1 MLLFSITA
9 GPGPATGRGTAN
21 VLGRFTMAYNNASI
35 LVVDD
40 EEQNRDILSRRL
52 VKEGYTVTVSDGG
65 KEALD
70 MLRLERYDLVLL
82 DIMMPGIDGYEVLK
96 RIRSEP
102 VLHNTPVIM
111 VTALSDTSS
120 IKRCL
125 ALGATD
131 YVGKPFELTF
141 LKSRIR
147 QAMQALSNLRRAN
160 AAADTATAAV
170 LVVEDDEVNRDLLVR
185 RLTKAGYTTH
195 AAGSGAEALSLI
207 NEHHYDLILLDIMM
221 AQMDGYQVLQ
231 KIRLREAYKNI
242 PIIMIS
248 ALGDASSI
256 ARCMELGA
264 DDYIMK
270 PYNATIL
277 NERVFKLLGNNIPSE
292 RRDMDS

>member
-1 MLLFSITA
+1 MSY
-9 GPGPATGRGTAN
+9 AN
-21 VLGRFTMAYNNASI
+21 TSI

-40 EEQNRDILSRRL
+40 EEPNRDILSRRL
-52 VKEGYTVTVSDGG
+52 VKEGYSVTVADGG

-102 VLHNTPVIM
+102 VLHDTPVIM
-111 VTALSDTSS
+111 VTALSDEPS

-147 QAMQALSNLRRAN
+147 QAVHALSNLRRSN
-160 AAADTATAAV
+160 AVADTPAATV
-170 LVVEDDEVNRDLLVR
+170 LVVEDDEMNRDLLVR
-185 RLTKAGYTTH
+185 RLNKAGYTAH
-195 AAGSGAEALSLI
+195 PAGTGAEALSLI
-207 NEHHYDLILLDIMM
+207 NKQAYDLILLDIMM
-221 AQMDGYQVLQ
+221 AQMDGYQTLQ
-231 KIRLREAYKNI
+231 KIRSREAFKDT

-248 ALGDASSI
+248 ALGDAASI

-270 PYNATIL
+270 PYNAAIL
-277 NERVFKLLGNNIPSE
+277 KERLFKLLGNKNPANPPDDE
-292 RRDMDS
+292 

>member
-1 MLLFSITA
+1 MSSTN
-9 GPGPATGRGTAN
+9 T
-21 VLGRFTMAYNNASI
+21 SI

-40 EEQNRDILSRRL
+40 EEPNRDILSRRL
-52 VKEGYTVTVSDGG
+52 SKEGYAVTVADSG

-70 MLRLERYDLVLL
+70 MLHLERYDLVLL

-102 VLHNTPVIM
+102 VLHDTPVIM
-111 VTALSDTSS
+111 VTALGDESS

-147 QAMQALSNLRRAN
+147 QAVHALNNLHRSSAAN
-160 AAADTATAAV
+160 DAPTPAV
-170 LVVEDDEVNRDLLVR
+170 LVVEDDEENRDLLVR
-185 RLTKAGYTTH
+185 RLSKFGYSAH
-195 AAGSGAEALSLI
+195 AAGNGAEALSMI
-207 NEHHYDLILLDIMM
+207 DKQAYDLILLDIMM
-221 AQMDGYQVLQ
+221 AQMDGYQTLQ
-231 KIRLREAYKNI
+231 KIRAREALKDT

-248 ALGDASSI
+248 ALGDAASI

-270 PYNATIL
+270 PYNATVL
-277 NERVFKLLGNNIPSE
+277 KERVLKLLDKKHSPHPRG
-292 RRDMDS
+292 

>member
-1 MLLFSITA
+1 
-9 GPGPATGRGTAN
+9 
-21 VLGRFTMAYNNASI
+21 MAYNNASI

-147 QAMQALSNLRRAN
+147 QAMQAMSNLRRAN

>member
-1 MLLFSITA
+1 MS
-9 GPGPATGRGTAN
+9 
-21 VLGRFTMAYNNASI
+21 FTDASI

-40 EEQNRDILSRRL
+40 EESNRDILSRRL
-52 VKEGYTVTVSDGG
+52 VKEGYSVTAADSG

-102 VLHNTPVIM
+102 ILQDTPVIM
-111 VTALSDTSS
+111 VTALSDEAC

-131 YVGKPFELTF
+131 YVGKPFELSF

-147 QAMQALSNLRRAN
+147 QAVHALINLRRSNTEAN
-160 AAADTATAAV
+160 AAAV

-185 RLTKAGYTTH
+185 RLNNAGYVAHT
-195 AAGSGAEALSLI
+195 AGHGVEALNLI
-207 NEHHYDLILLDIMM
+207 NEHAYDLILLDIMM
-221 AQMDGYQVLQ
+221 AQMDGYQTLQ
-231 KIRLREAYKNI
+231 KIRARASLKDT
-242 PIIMIS
+242 PIVMIS
-248 ALGDASSI
+248 ALDDAGSI

-264 DDYIMK
+264 DDYIVK
-270 PYNATIL
+270 PYNAAVL
-277 NERVFKLLGNNIPSE
+277 KERVFKLLENKHPSGPSDDE
-292 RRDMDS
+292 

>member
-1 MLLFSITA
+1 MSSTN
-9 GPGPATGRGTAN
+9 T
-21 VLGRFTMAYNNASI
+21 SI

-40 EEQNRDILSRRL
+40 EELNRDILSRRL
-52 VKEGYTVTVSDGG
+52 TREGYAVTVADSG

-70 MLRLERYDLVLL
+70 MLHLERYDLVLL

-102 VLHNTPVIM
+102 VLHDTPVIM
-111 VTALSDTSS
+111 VTALGDESS

-147 QAMQALSNLRRAN
+147 QAIHALSNLRRTH
-160 AAADTATAAV
+160 TATDAPTATV
-170 LVVEDDEVNRDLLVR
+170 LVVEDDEENRDLLVR
-185 RLTKAGYTTH
+185 RLSKFGYTVH
-195 AAGSGAEALSLI
+195 SAGSGVEALSMI
-207 NEHHYDLILLDIMM
+207 NKQTYDLILLDIMM
-221 AQMDGYQVLQ
+221 VQMDGYQTLQ
-231 KIRLREAYKNI
+231 KIRSREALKDT

-248 ALGDASSI
+248 ALGDAASI

-270 PYNATIL
+270 PYNATL
-277 NERVFKLLGNNIPSE
+277 LKERVLKQLVNDDRPAA
-292 RRDMDS
+292 RTD

>member
-1 MLLFSITA
+1 
-9 GPGPATGRGTAN
+9 
-21 VLGRFTMAYNNASI
+21 
-35 LVVDD
+35 
-40 EEQNRDILSRRL
+40 
-52 VKEGYTVTVSDGG
+52 
-65 KEALD
+65 
-70 MLRLERYDLVLL
+70 
-82 DIMMPGIDGYEVLK
+82 
-96 RIRSEP
+96 
-102 VLHNTPVIM
+102 M